1 MKEECITIHT
11 PYIKLDQF
19 LKFCGVTDTGGISKQ
34 LIADGL
40 VCVNGE
46 ICTTR
51 GKKLRNG
58 DIVSFKERYFRIKGE
73 NE

>member
-11 PYIKLDQF
+11 PYIQLDQF

-46 ICTTR
+46 ICTMR

>member
-46 ICTTR
+46 ICTMR

-58 DIVSFKERYFRIKGE
+58 DIVSFKARYFRIKGE
-73 NE
+73 TA

>member
-19 LKFCGVTDTGGISKQ
+19 LKFCGVTGTGGISKQ

-46 ICTTR
+46 ICTMR

>member
-19 LKFCGVTDTGGISKQ
+19 LKVCGVTDTGGISKQ

-46 ICTTR
+46 ICTMR

>member
-19 LKFCGVTDTGGISKQ
+19 LKFCGVTYTGGISKQ

-46 ICTTR
+46 ICTMR